1 MIVTAS
7 SDQSRTVTLR
17 VYFPCH
23 LVGAENEVCA
33 TERERGGEGEG
44 NLGCEAWTVHIG
56 MGLRA
61 SKATRTFHQQ
71 HTLNQ
76 GHSFKNQTRPT

>member
-33 TERERGGEGEG
+33 TERERGGEGRREPG
-44 NLGCEAWTVHIG
+44 VRSMDSPHWDGTQSIQGYTDVSSAAHIEP
-56 MGLRA
+56 
-61 SKATRTFHQQ
+61 RTF
-71 HTLNQ
+71 
-76 GHSFKNQTRPT
+76 F